1 MVDSPRP
8 IAMRAAG
15 QGMDHAPDGCG
26 CCLVSEPLKSP
37 TNRTVNAVRTSDRAR
52 SKLLGGPCEYGVPAP
67 LNRNGPTLWSPAAVD
82 AGAAEG
88 GPASGGEAACSLDI
102 EALKGTSYTSG
113 IRHQTILVT
122 GCRCRSWCC
131 PHCCMSYWAR
141 LRELVMPHL
150 HLFRKAR
157 LLTLTIDRSKFANG
171 EEAHRYIEEH
181 GLIRRLIRLFKF
193 KKAIKVLSF
202 HPKSPDWPHWHI
214 VVDIADCGRWVD
226 MRRAWRLWR
235 EQWGIGRFDLQLKR
249 KFPSAEAAARYAFGY
264 VQHQHGTIPDWV
276 KHCKRA
282 PRAFESCGQLR
293 KAIREAK
300 HQTPDL
306 PDDEHASID
315 DAIEAGEP
323 DAVVEQGEA
332 VEAEQG
338 NEHPHNRTTTT
349 VAERLSKCGRKS
361 ALIVQTTYA
370 DGGVS
375 YRFVQQ
381 VDLSPG
387 QIALAA
393 KLGLISFVKTGQ
405 HEVGATSVLDVSLEL
420 HGRSVKDAVAKFE
433 RECKRCVEDADFTPA
448 PQWAAGALADFVG
461 DGVAPF

>member
-1 MVDSPRP
+1 MVDSPHV

-26 CCLVSEPLKSP
+26 CCLASEPLKPP
-37 TNRTVNAVRTSDRAR
+37 TNRTSNAVRTSDRAR
-52 SKLLGGPCEYGVPAP
+52 SKLLGGPCEYAAPAP
-67 LNRNGPTLWSPAAVD
+67 LNRNGPSLFVAVGGYPAP
-82 AGAAEG
+82 AGTTD
-88 GPASGGEAACSLDI
+88 GGEAAGRLDT

-113 IRHQTILVT
+113 ISQQKILVT

-141 LRELVMPHL
+141 LRALVMPHL

-157 LLTLTIDRSKFANG
+157 LLTLTIDRKKFASG
-171 EEAHRYIEEH
+171 EEAHRYIEDH
-181 GLIRRLIRLFKF
+181 GLIRRLLRLFGF

-202 HPKSPDWPHWHI
+202 HPGDPDWPHWHI

-226 MRRAWRLWR
+226 LKRAWRLWR
-235 EQWGIGRFDLQLKR
+235 DEWGVGGCDIQLKK
-249 KFPSAEAAARYAFGY
+249 KFASAEAAARYAFGY
-264 VQHQHGTIPDWV
+264 VQHQHATIPAWV
-276 KHCKRA
+276 KHCTRA
-282 PRAFESCGQLR
+282 PRAFESYGQLR
-293 KAIREAK
+293 VAIREAK
-300 HQTPDL
+300 DQTPDL

-323 DAVVEQGEA
+323 DATVERGEA
-332 VEAEQG
+332 VEPEASRQ
-338 NEHPHNRTTTT
+338 NPRHHATTT

-375 YRFVQQ
+375 YRYVKQ

-387 QIALAA
+387 QVALAA
-393 KLGLISFVKTGQ
+393 KLGLISFVQTNRREIGS
-405 HEVGATSVLDVSLEL
+405 TSVLDVSLEL
-420 HGRSVKDAVAKFE
+420 HGRTVDDAVKEFE
-433 RECKRCVEDADFTPA
+433 RECWRCINEADFTPA
-448 PQWAAGALADFVG
+448 MQWADGVWADFVG